1 MYIQVSIDTS
11 FWIIAIHNVD
21 FKFYPFYIT
30 PIQQSLAW
38 TWPQVNGG
46 KFQLYAYTISELHFF
61 YLETYVR
68 ENIITFTH
76 SLYDNIVGKNKIW
89 WPSRN
94 EWSLNPDYE
103 AYYLDP
109 YLTIDLFG
117 YILDRV
123 TGSSTTTFYPKI

>member
-1 MYIQVSIDTS
+1 M
-11 FWIIAIHNVD
+11 
-21 FKFYPFYIT
+21 
-30 PIQQSLAW
+30 
-38 TWPQVNGG
+38 
-46 KFQLYAYTISELHFF
+46 HFL

-117 YILDRV
+117 YMLDKV
-123 TGSSTTTFYPKI
+123 TGSSTSTFYPEI